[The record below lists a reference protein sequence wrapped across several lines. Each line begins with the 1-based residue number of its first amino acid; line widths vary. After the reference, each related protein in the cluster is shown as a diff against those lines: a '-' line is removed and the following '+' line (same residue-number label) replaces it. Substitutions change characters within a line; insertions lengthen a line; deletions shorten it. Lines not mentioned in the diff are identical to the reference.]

1 MNVQEMLGTHPNDS
15 TALDMG
21 VVSKTIEA
29 ALECVQTCTACA
41 DACLAEEMVGDLRRC
56 IRTDLDCADV
66 CDAAARVL
74 SRQTE
79 PAWDL
84 LRAQVGACYRACG
97 ECAEECERHAS
108 MHEHCRICAEACR
121 RCEESCSRLLKA
133 LEEAAIKSRATTPS
147 A

>member
-1 MNVQEMLGTHPNDS
+1 MTVQKMVDAHPSGS

-21 VVSKTIEA
+21 IVSRTIEA
-29 ALECVQTCTACA
+29 ALDCVHTCTACA

-56 IRTDLDCADV
+56 IRIDLDCADV
-66 CDAAARVL
+66 CATSARVL

-97 ECAEECERHAS
+97 ECAEECERHAG

-121 RCEESCSRLLKA
+121 RCEDSCSRLLKA
-133 LEEAAIKSRATTPS
+133 LEEAAIQARASAPS

>member
-1 MNVQEMLGTHPNDS
+1 MKAQQMIDAHPQKWNKVDS
-15 TALDMG
+15 AAVTEL
-21 VVSKTIEA
+21 IES
-29 ALECVQTCTACA
+29 ALECAQTCTTCA
-41 DACLAEEMVGDLRRC
+41 DACLAEEMVSDLRHC

-66 CDAAARVL
+66 CATTARLL
-74 SRQTE
+74 SRQTS

-97 ECAEECERHAS
+97 ECADECEKHAD

-121 RCEESCSRLLKA
+121 RCEQACDRMLHA
-133 LEEAAIKSRATTPS
+133 LEEAALASREPVAT